1 MRIFFAGATGA
12 IGRILLPL
20 LLSEGHT
27 VIAATR
33 GEQSAQ
39 RLRESGTEAVR
50 LDVFDRS
57 AVAEAI
63 RAAAPDA
70 VMHQLTALGEVN
82 MAENARIR
90 TEGTR
95 SLVDAALAVGVERIV
110 AQSIAWAYAPG
121 DEPADESVPLDSAAE
136 GPRATTVGAVN
147 DLENAVAE
155 LPRHVVLRYGMLYG
169 PGTWYTRNELMAAR
183 LRRGEIAANDAVTSF
198 LHVEDAARAAV
209 QALDWPSGT
218 VNVVDDEPAAARIW
232 VPVLAGVFGAPA
244 PEPMPGRLGWERGA
258 ANGLAGAQGFKL
270 VHPSWR
276 NGFAGLR

>member
-20 LLSEGHT
+20 LLGEGHT
-27 VIAATR
+27 VVAATR

-39 RLRESGTEAVR
+39 RLRESGAEAVR
-50 LDVFDRS
+50 LDIFDRA
-57 AVAEAI
+57 AVAEAM

-70 VMHQLTALGEVN
+70 VMHQLTALGDVN
-82 MAENARIR
+82 MADNARIR

-95 SLVDAALAVGVERIV
+95 SLVDAALAAGVERIV

-121 DEPADESVPLDSAAE
+121 DTPADESVPLDPAAE
-136 GPRATTVGAVN
+136 GPRVTTVGAVN
-147 DLENAVAE
+147 DLETAAAE

-169 PGTWYTRNELMAAR
+169 PGTWYTKDGLIAAR
-183 LRRGEIAANDAVTSF
+183 LRRGEIAANAAVTSF

-218 VNVVDDEPAAARIW
+218 VNVVDDEPAEARIW
-232 VPVLAGVFGAPA
+232 VPVLAGMFGAPA
-244 PEPMPGRLGWERGA
+244 PEPTPGRLGWERGA
-258 ANGLAGAQGFKL
+258 GNELASARGFKL
-270 VHPSWR
+270 GYPSWR
-276 NGFAGLR
+276 DGFAGLR